1 MEEELRGNREMVSSQ
16 VKKIATDQ
24 RSLQIGQDADVDV
37 FAQLIMSP
45 QLQRI

>member
-1 MEEELRGNREMVSSQ
+1 MEEDRRGNREMVNSQ
-16 VKKIATDQ
+16 VKKIVTDQ

>member
-1 MEEELRGNREMVSSQ
+1 MEEELRGNREMVNSQ
-16 VKKIATDQ
+16 VMKIATDQ
-24 RSLQIGQDADVDV
+24 RSLQIGQDADVGV